1 MMNMKK
7 LVILTLLSSSLL
19 SGCKILPYHNEFA
32 CKLEDGYGKCI
43 SSDAAYKEAVTGEDY
58 GHEIT
63 ENGVKNDPKGS
74 AANTA
79 ASKAAAGTSPDRAY
93 ETYRDRVY
101 KQTAKLIEEPQT
113 PVIRKP
119 TVVRTL
125 IMSYSPGLDSQ
136 IAYMPR
142 YVYSM
147 LEGPKFVLSQYQLNT
162 TPQDPNFSTGG
173 LTR

>member
-1 MMNMKK
+1 MNTKSLALMA
-7 LVILTLLSSSLL
+7 LLSASLL
-19 SGCKILPYHNEFA
+19 SGCSLLPYHNDFA

-43 SSDAAYKEAVTGEDY
+43 SSDAADDEAVTGADY

-63 ENGVKNDPKGS
+63 SDGVKNDPKVS
-74 AANTA
+74 AANPA
-79 ASKAAAGTSPDRAY
+79 ATESAPAVKPAGNSY

-101 KQTAKLIEEPQT
+101 KQTAKLIEDPQT
-113 PVIRKP
+113 PVVKKP

-125 IMSYSPGLDSQ
+125 IMSYSPGLDST

-147 LEGPKFVLSQYQLNT
+147 LEGPKFVLSQYQLD
-162 TPQDPNFSTGG
+162 QDMQSPNFFNGG
-173 LTR
+173 MK

>member
-1 MMNMKK
+1 MMNTK
-7 LVILTLLSSSLL
+7 LFAALIILSATLL
-19 SGCKILPYHNEFA
+19 SGCGILPYHNDFA

-43 SSDAAYKEAVTGEDY
+43 SSDAAYDEAVTGADY

-63 ENGVKNDPKGS
+63 EDGVKNDPKGS
-74 AANTA
+74 AANSA
-79 ASKAAAGTSPDRAY
+79 ASKATPVATPDKAY

-101 KQTAKLIEEPQT
+101 KQTAKLIDEPQT
-113 PVIRKP
+113 PVVRKP
-119 TVVRTL
+119 TIVRTL

-147 LEGPKFVLSQYQLNT
+147 LEGPKFVLSQYQINS
-162 TPQDPNFSTGG
+162 TPQDPSFFTGG
-173 LTR
+173 LSR

>member
-1 MMNMKK
+1 MKTK
-7 LVILTLLSSSLL
+7 YLALVTLMSASLL
-19 SGCKILPYHNEFA
+19 SGCSILPYHNDFA

-43 SSDAAYKEAVTGEDY
+43 SSEAAYDEAVTGADY

-63 ENGVKNDPKGS
+63 KDGVKDDPKGS
-74 AANTA
+74 AANSA
-79 ASKAAAGTSPDRAY
+79 ASESGQQEKTVSRSY

-101 KQTAKLIEEPQT
+101 KQTAKLIEDPQT
-113 PVIRKP
+113 PVVKKP

-125 IMSYSPGLDSQ
+125 IMSYSPGLDST

-147 LEGPKFVLSQYQLNT
+147 LEGPKFVLSQYQLN
-162 TPQDPNFSTGG
+162 QDVQSPNFFSGG
-173 LTR
+173 MR